1 MENFDELA
9 KLAREL
15 GYKEIWAYMLEI
27 ATVIDGTRGLS
38 AEQKQDAY
46 VIASTE
52 FENYDDGTVGAN
64 VFAEAAI
71 ETILDKRCT
80 SSLRSLSFEYQE
92 DVSGD
97 IVRDAETD
105 LHDLFM
111 EKLSSLLN

>member
-1 MENFDELA
+1 MKEFSQLA
-9 KLAREL
+9 KLIKEL
-15 GYKEIWAYMLEI
+15 DKKAIWAYMLEI
-27 ATVIDGTRGLS
+27 ATVIDGSEDLS
-38 AEQKQDAY
+38 DEQKQDAY
-46 VIASTE
+46 DLATVE
-52 FENYDDGTVGAN
+52 FEDYDNTNVGAN

-71 ETILDKRCT
+71 ETILDKRYT

-97 IVRDAETD
+97 IVRDAETN

>member
-1 MENFDELA
+1 MKEFSQLA
-9 KLAREL
+9 KLVKEL
-15 GYKEIWAYMLEI
+15 EGKDIWAYMLEI
-27 ATVIDGTRGLS
+27 TTVVDGDERLS

-46 VIASTE
+46 DLATAEIKD
-52 FENYDDGTVGAN
+52 YDDTNVGAN

-71 ETILDKRCT
+71 ETILDEKY
-80 SSLRSLSFEYQE
+80 SGALSSLSFEYQE

-97 IVRDAETD
+97 IVREAETN

>member
-1 MENFDELA
+1 MKEFSQLA
-9 KLAREL
+9 KLVKEL
-15 GYKEIWAYMLEI
+15 DSKDIWAYMLEI
-27 ATVIDGTRGLS
+27 ATVIDGTENLS
-38 AEQKQDAY
+38 DKQKQDAY

-97 IVRDAETD
+97 IVRDAEDD

-111 EKLSSLLN
+111 EKLSSLLD

>member
-1 MENFDELA
+1 MENFNELA

-38 AEQKQDAY
+38 AEQKQEAY
-46 VIASTE
+46 AIASTE

-71 ETILDKRCT
+71 ETILDEKY
-80 SSLRSLSFEYQE
+80 SGALSSLSFEYQE
-92 DVSGD
+92 DVPGN
-97 IVRDAETD
+97 IVRDAETN